1 MQELV
6 FMQSLKDEP
15 YTTDKVIAKYS
26 GNSLHAVRNL
36 IRTKKARLERYGSL
50 AFEMRKPPKG
60 SKGGRPET
68 IYHLNERQATLFIT
82 FLDNAPAVEEFKIA
96 LVDEFFKLRDEKAKW
111 QLQRLSEKPIKRE
124 LQEAIKN
131 WEHYQPYMYKN
142 INSLLVKSVTG
153 LDVKKLKEIR
163 GNAKTALDLLT
174 VEEQE
179 RYEQNERKTI
189 AYIEA
194 DFTYKQI
201 KALLTGAKLFIAIDE

>member
-1 MQELV
+1 MNELV

-15 YTTDKVIAKYS
+15 YTTDKVIAEYS
-26 GNSLHAVRNL
+26 NNSLHAVRQL
-36 IRTKKARLERYGSL
+36 IRDKKDRLERYGIL
-50 AFEMRKPPKG
+50 AFEMRKLIG
-60 SKGGRPET
+60 RGRPEK
-68 IYHLNERQATLFIT
+68 IYHLNERQATLLIT
-82 FLDNAPAVEEFKIA
+82 FLDNTPTVEEFKTA

-124 LQEAIKN
+124 LQDAIKN
-131 WEHYQPYMYKN
+131 WKYYAPHMYSN
-142 INSLLVKSVTG
+142 INALLIKSVTG
-153 LDVKKLKEIR
+153 LDVKKLKNKR

-194 DFTYKQI
+194 GFTYKQI
-201 KALLTGAKLFIAIDE
+201 KALLNGAKMFVAIDEK